1 MWRLLIDAALE
12 WIPLTAQLTQR
23 SQAVAGLLVDPR
35 LVLSGELLPAEASA
49 LVTSM
54 AITLVWVRLGLRPDW
69 VLGGVALLGLGVIT
83 AAGALMTRLEL
94 LQTSE
99 FSRVG
104 VVEGAVAGII
114 QGVSMLG
121 FGGSGVS
128 VAALTAMGVRLREAL
143 IVSSAAGIPVALA
156 SGVGWDSILP
166 LAASMA
172 GILAASRALETVKPT
187 TISLAISVPV
197 VVANAGS
204 IRVLLDRRLYYD
216 QLTERVTSWVRRWG
230 PSGLIL
236 AMVVQ
241 SVISP
246 IPADAILVAA
256 GALGMDAWT
265 VGVVGGIG
273 SALGAMANFYIARLA
288 GRPFVERVFRSE
300 VLDVVDRWFARWG
313 PLAVVIARLI
323 PFSPIDLISYAAGLT
338 GMNPLHFFAANLV
351 ALIPRAALFGYIG
364 NLLSRGKVW
373 PVVLL
378 LVVILGSAAAY
389 AARGRLRRLVRG
401 RGEG

>member
-1 MWRLLIDAALE
+1 MDAALE
-12 WIPLTAQLTQR
+12 WLPLTAQLSQR
-23 SQAVAGLLVDPR
+23 SQAIAGLLADPR
-35 LVLSGELLPAEASA
+35 IIVSRDLMPAEASA
-49 LVTSM
+49 LATSLT
-54 AITLVWVRLGLRPDW
+54 ITLIWIKLGFGADW
-69 VLGGVALLGLGVIT
+69 ILGGVAVLGISVMT
-83 AAGALMTRLEL
+83 AAGALMTRLGL

-99 FSRVG
+99 FRGIG
-104 VVEGAVAGII
+104 VAEGAVAGIV
-114 QGVSMLG
+114 QGLSMMG
-121 FGGSGVS
+121 FGGSGLS

-143 IVSSAAGIPVALA
+143 VVSSAAGVPVALA
-156 SGVGWDSILP
+156 SGVGWESLIP
-166 LAASMA
+166 LAVSAV
-172 GILAASRALETVKPT
+172 GIVVASRALEGVKPT
-187 TISLAISVPV
+187 TLSLAISIPT

-204 IRVLLDRRLYYD
+204 VRVLLERRLYYD
-216 QLTERVTSWVRRWG
+216 QLTKRVASWVMRWG
-230 PSGLIL
+230 PTGLIL
-236 AMVVQ
+236 AMIVQ

-265 VGVVGGIG
+265 VGVVGGVG

-288 GRPFVERVFRSE
+288 GRPFVERAFRGE
-300 VLDVVDRWFARWG
+300 VLDSVDRWFRRWG

-373 PVVLL
+373 PVLL
-378 LVVILGSAAAY
+378 ILAAILGSAAVY
-389 AARGRLRRLVRG
+389 ASKGRIRRLL
-401 RGEG
+401 RGEKGKYWAPP

>member
-54 AITLVWVRLGLRPDW
+54 AITLVWVRLGFRPDW

-166 LAASMA
+166 LAASAA
-172 GILAASRALETVKPT
+172 GVLAASRALETVKPT

-204 IRVLLDRRLYYD
+204 VRVLLERRLYYD

-288 GRPFVERVFRSE
+288 GRPFVERAFRSE
-300 VLDVVDRWFARWG
+300 VLDAVDRWFARWG